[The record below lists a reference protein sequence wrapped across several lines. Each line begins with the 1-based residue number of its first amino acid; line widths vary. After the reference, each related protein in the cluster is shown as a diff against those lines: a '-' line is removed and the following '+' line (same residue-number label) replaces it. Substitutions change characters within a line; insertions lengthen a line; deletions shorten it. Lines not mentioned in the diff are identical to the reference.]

1 MATTDV
7 QITVTFDGK
16 DRFER
21 EMARIEALIEEAE
34 AALPVVADK

>member
-16 DRFER
+16 DRFEQ

-34 AALPVVADK
+34 AALPVAADE